1 MCLRKP
7 CRQSGDDILEAV
19 MTPEGLQWRICSGG
33 TCLTDHSGRRL
44 LERYQALLI
53 DQGKESPDWMR

>member
-1 MCLRKP
+1 
-7 CRQSGDDILEAV
+7 

-33 TCLTDHSGRRL
+33 TCLSDHSGRRL

-53 DQGKESPDWMR
+53 DQGKELPDWMH